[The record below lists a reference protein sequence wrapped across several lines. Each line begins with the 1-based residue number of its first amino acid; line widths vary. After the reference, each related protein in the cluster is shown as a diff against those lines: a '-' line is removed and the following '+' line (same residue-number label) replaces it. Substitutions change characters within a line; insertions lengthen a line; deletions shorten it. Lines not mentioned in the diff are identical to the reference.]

1 MKGLLRFGVALVAI
15 GVLVLWGA
23 HSAGPQQL
31 PLLALTKYLPYPLYL
46 APVLVACLASLWLTW
61 WWRGVAL
68 VSLGLTLTVLMGL
81 AWGTPDEGHGRVR
94 FMTYNI
100 KSYLA
105 LQRPGGVAELA
116 QEVNEHQPDILVMQ
130 DASQL
135 ASAAQDGPDVV
146 KQVVG
151 SRHVHHFGQYI
162 VASRWP
168 LRGCQVG
175 GIPILGKSHG
185 FVHCRVVVEGE
196 GGAVELNVVTV
207 HLISPRDGLNAARR
221 EGIGGLDEWQ
231 ENMLSRLQQAGL
243 LAEHLR
249 HIQGPI
255 VLGGDLNAPE
265 TSVVLRTL
273 MNTGLRNAFS
283 SAGRGYGHTHGH
295 SLIPGLSF
303 LRIDH
308 ILVSEDIGVVDAFA
322 GGATAS
328 QHRPVIAD
336 LLLHRQ
342 R

>member
-1 MKGLLRFGVALVAI
+1 MKGVLKAGVLLAVATVLLLLVGEFIEPQSWPALVLVNYAPFPAYLLPVALAAVASFWL
-15 GVLVLWGA
+15 GWAWRVVAVSALLV
-23 HSAGPQQL
+23 
-31 PLLALTKYLPYPLYL
+31 
-46 APVLVACLASLWLTW
+46 V
-61 WWRGVAL
+61 
-68 VSLGLTLTVLMGL
+68 LTVVMGF
-81 AWGTPDEGHGRVR
+81 AWGQADEGHGRVR

-100 KSYLA
+100 KGYLA
-105 LQRPGGVAELA
+105 VRQEGGVAKLA
-116 QEVNEHQPDILVMQ
+116 LEVNEHQPDILVMQ

-185 FVHCRVVVEGE
+185 FVHCRVAVEGE

-221 EGIGGLDEWQ
+221 EGISGLDEWQ